1 MRENEALEPYF
12 DHSKKL
18 RNQRKACV
26 RGLARVT
33 NAQAKQLNFKR
44 EMLTFGKTKQR
55 HHQLHP
61 FRKQCEK
68 PFYRSTK
75 KQRVYLNFSCTQKKE
90 GVRNLSADMKS
101 GVFFVAGK
109 KLPHEIKQH
118 ECFSLLF

>member
-61 FRKQCEK
+61 FRKQCESLSIEAQK
-68 PFYRSTK
+68 SRESILISHVP
-75 KQRVYLNFSCTQKKE
+75 QKKK
-90 GVRNLSADMKS
+90 A
-101 GVFFVAGK
+101 
-109 KLPHEIKQH
+109 
-118 ECFSLLF
+118 